1 VSYAAFSLVFLAV
14 SLVPAGLVLVRRTA
28 RAPGTTWWR
37 SVLVTMMALV
47 VLTVIFDSLMVSVDL
62 FTYDQARSLGIDV
75 VLTPL
80 EDLAWP
86 VASAVLLPSLWA
98 LALRRGAP
106 RPAPRQPRPSRD
118 APSPR

>member
-1 VSYAAFSLVFLAV
+1 MSYAAFSLVFLVV
-14 SLVPAGLVLVRRTA
+14 SFVPAGFVLARRTTGARWWRAVLVATA
-28 RAPGTTWWR
+28 
-37 SVLVTMMALV
+37 ALV
-47 VLTVIFDSLMVSVDL
+47 ALTIVFDSLMVSVDL

-106 RPAPRQPRPSRD
+106 RPAPRRPRPSPD
-118 APSPR
+118 ARSPR